1 MPTISIHKGK
11 GSLTHNDRTI
21 RNVSSASRSWNP
33 ELSNQNIVYVNKK
46 IEDVYSELFD
56 KSTANYNFKQKQ
68 KGHSERCITSYFEK
82 IKNSKQEKTNY
93 ELVVQVGDIY
103 DKNSTELNKI
113 QQCLDEYNRSFQER
127 NPNFI
132 VFQQIT
138 HRDEKGMEHTH
149 INFVPISKGN
159 KRGLET
165 KNSFSGALTQM
176 GFGRKGFFQW
186 REREQNAL
194 IDIMREH
201 GLEFEHGSGRSE
213 HLSIVEY
220 QEVTRIAE
228 KKAEQLLQ
236 NTENPNL
243 DNIKPQF
250 KTNPLTKKQTVV
262 LEKADFD
269 KIQVKL
275 REQSNQISLLDL
287 DKRVLSDKIENR
299 DVKLAEM
306 RKKPYT
312 LENERL
318 THAKNDLMKQNNI
331 KNAKIDQLQDHISQ
345 LEQKNNQL
353 LLEKQNLTNQSQTL
367 KKEINELTPYKV
379 EYAKAVDTN
388 KGLKLEINAVRS
400 EYKRLKQE
408 VDFYPN
414 LKSDNQSLKTQ
425 LSEEKNKTRQLTSEV
440 AELKKQNQALKN
452 TLKKLVDQLKDVSQ
466 TLRFVLDYVENP
478 FREILDSVKYLT
490 DNLLQR
496 FKIEP
501 KQLNYEIP
509 YDVARNIQLDVE
521 YKRGDDGKG
530 IYVADTEI
538 MLNEFDSISEAREW
552 YDSADIENLCRS
564 RSYDYER

>member
-11 GSLTHNDRTI
+11 GSLSHNDRTI
-21 RNVSSASRSWNP
+21 RNVSSANRSWTP

-56 KSTANYNFKQKQ
+56 KATAHYNFNQKQ
-68 KGHSERCITSYFEK
+68 KGHSERCIKSYYEK

-93 ELVVQVGDIY
+93 ELVVQIGDIY

-165 KNSFSGALTQM
+165 KNSFSGALKQM
-176 GFGRKGFFQW
+176 GFDRKGFSQW
-186 REREQNAL
+186 REKEQNAL

-201 GLEFEHGSGRSE
+201 GLEFERGSGRSE
-213 HLSIVEY
+213 HLSIAEY
-220 QEVTRIAE
+220 QEVNRIAE

-236 NTENPNL
+236 NMENPNL
-243 DNIKPQF
+243 DDIKPQF
-250 KTNPLTKKQTVV
+250 KTNPITKRQTVV

-275 REQSNQISLLDL
+275 REQSNQITLSDL
-287 DKRVLSDKIENR
+287 DNRVLSDKIKNR

-318 THAKNDLMKQNNI
+318 THAKNDLTKQNNI
-331 KNAKIDQLQDHISQ
+331 KNAKIDQLQDQISE
-345 LEQKNNQL
+345 LKQKNNQL

-367 KKEINELTPYKV
+367 EKEINELTPYKV
-379 EYAKAVDTN
+379 EYAKAVKIN
-388 KGLKLEINAVRS
+388 HQLNSNLES
-400 EYKRLKQE
+400 
-408 VDFYPN
+408 
-414 LKSDNQSLKTQ
+414 LKSEHETLKRESGELPELKSEIQILKTNLEQ
-425 LSEEKNKTRQLTSEV
+425 EKNKTRKLNSEV
-440 AELKKQNQALKN
+440 DELKKQNQALKN
-452 TLKKLVDQLKDVSQ
+452 MLNKVVDQLKDVSQ
-466 TLRFVLDYVENP
+466 TLRFVMEHIENP

-509 YDVARNIQLDVE
+509 YDVARNIQLDVD

-530 IYVADTEI
+530 IYLADTEI
-538 MLNEFDSISEAREW
+538 MLNEFNSISEARDW
-552 YDSADIENLCRS
+552 YESADIENLCRG

>member
-21 RNVSSASRSWNP
+21 RNISSANRSWNP
-33 ELSNQNIVYVNKK
+33 ELSKNNIIYVNKK
-46 IEDVYSELFD
+46 IESVYSEYFD
-56 KSTANYNFKQKQ
+56 KATAHYNFNQKQ
-68 KGHSERCITSYFEK
+68 KGHSERCIKSYYEK

-93 ELVVQVGDIY
+93 ELVVQIGDIY

-138 HRDEKGMEHTH
+138 HRDEKGMDHTH

-176 GFGRKGFFQW
+176 GFGRKGFSQW

-201 GLEFEHGSGRSE
+201 GLEFERGSGRAE
-213 HLSIVEY
+213 HLSIAEY
-220 QEVTRIAE
+220 QEVNRIAT

-236 NTENPNL
+236 NMENPNL

-275 REQSNQISLLDL
+275 REQSNQITLSDL

-312 LENERL
+312 LENDRL
-318 THAKNDLMKQNNI
+318 THAKNDLTKQNNI
-331 KNAKIDQLQDHISQ
+331 KNAKIDQLQDKITQ
-345 LEQKNNQL
+345 LEYENGQMVH
-353 LLEKQNLTNQSQTL
+353 EKIALYNKSQSL
-367 KKEINELTPYKV
+367 KQQIDELTPYKDK
-379 EYAKAVDTN
+379 YAKAVKIN
-388 KGLKLEINAVRS
+388 HQLNSNLES
-400 EYKRLKQE
+400 
-408 VDFYPN
+408 
-414 LKSDNQSLKTQ
+414 LKSEHETLKRESGELPELKREIQTLKTNLEQ
-425 LSEEKNKTRQLTSEV
+425 EKNKTRQLTSEV

-452 TLKKLVDQLKDVSQ
+452 TLKKLVNQLKDVSQ

-538 MLNEFDSISEAREW
+538 MLNEFDSMSEAREW
-552 YDSADIENLCRS
+552 YNSADIENLCRS